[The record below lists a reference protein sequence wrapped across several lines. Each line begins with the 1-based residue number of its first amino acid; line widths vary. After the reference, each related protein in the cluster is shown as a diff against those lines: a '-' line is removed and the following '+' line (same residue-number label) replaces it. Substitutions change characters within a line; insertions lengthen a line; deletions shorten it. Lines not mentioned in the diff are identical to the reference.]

1 MTVDDLDDLDAMDPF
16 APNEGDIHVVVLVP
30 PEDHP
35 SKRQCLADVEV
46 RDLLREHSLPG
57 MEFTDAL
64 QKPLGFKI
72 PIPHPNHVSQWP
84 NTFTQGQ
91 AEYASFVDALLEP
104 PIVNDGATA
113 VYPLDALWLSLFRD
127 LCVCSIY
134 EDEYSRRTNPTNN
147 ASIVK
152 GRVLVGKCE
161 PKASDDA
168 MASAKEDLTKDM
180 PIDAI
185 CTFPKGLASIP
196 AWVTTSTVIEFA
208 PSDVLPPT
216 KTDRAMFVVDS
227 FKILKWVYAV
237 QEPNTWMHL
246 VPQVRTK
253 TPNSHYI
260 TWLKEGLVKELRG
273 GDAEMM
279 PTIERL
285 VTKFPEDA
293 VVVDMDII
301 DRIYQTL
308 ENAMLLPTLHEDLA
322 RYS

>member
-1 MTVDDLDDLDAMDPF
+1 MDPVLYIRNPKHFGNSF

-91 AEYASFVDALLEP
+91 AEYGSFVDALLEP
-104 PIVNDGATA
+104 PIVNDSATTA

-152 GRVLVGKCE
+152 GKVLVGKCE

-180 PIDAI
+180 PVDAI
-185 CTFPKGLASIP
+185 CTFPKGL
-196 AWVTTSTVIEFA
+196 
-208 PSDVLPPT
+208 
-216 KTDRAMFVVDS
+216 DS
-227 FKILKWVYAV
+227 FKILKWVTLYAV
-237 QEPNTWMHL
+237 QEPNTRMHV

-253 TPNSHYI
+253 PPNRHYI
-260 TWLKEGLVKELRG
+260 TWLKEGLVKEFCG
-273 GDAEMM
+273 GDADMM

-285 VTKFPEDA
+285 VTKFPEEA

-301 DRIYQTL
+301 DHIYQTL
-308 ENAMLLPTLHEDLA
+308 ENAMDEFRGARHLMIVDQVKLALDELHSLGA
-322 RYS
+322 

>member
-1 MTVDDLDDLDAMDPF
+1 MDPVLYIRNPKHFGNTF
-16 APNEGDIHVVVLVP
+16 APNEGEIHIVVLVP

-91 AEYASFVDALLEP
+91 AEFGSFVDALLRP
-104 PIVNDGATA
+104 PIVNDGATTA
-113 VYPLDALWLSLFRD
+113 VYPLDALWLSLFRN

-180 PIDAI
+180 PVDAI
-185 CTFPKGLASIP
+185 CTFPKGL
-196 AWVTTSTVIEFA
+196 
-208 PSDVLPPT
+208 
-216 KTDRAMFVVDS
+216 DS
-227 FKILKWVYAV
+227 FKLLKVG
-237 QEPNTWMHL
+237 N
-246 VPQVRTK
+246 
-253 TPNSHYI
+253 
-260 TWLKEGLVKELRG
+260 
-273 GDAEMM
+273 
-279 PTIERL
+279 
-285 VTKFPEDA
+285 VTCGSRAQYEDA
-293 VVVDMDII
+293 C
-301 DRIYQTL
+301 R
-308 ENAMLLPTLHEDLA
+308 
-322 RYS
+322 